1 MFLYTLDIIRLYCY
15 PDSPIASPTSR
26 DSWKM
31 LEVLS
36 FCSLN
41 PCGVE
46 GHHRSNGDMK
56 RRSESAWSKNH
67 GDPLRSAEICRNY
80 CRFEPFF
87 CRDIAAH
94 TVDAR
99 MLSASSKRHRTWSRQ
114 RELDIMLEE
123 IVYLPLPNF
132 PCQNL
137 SEHVQKPSISVAI
150 MIIIMIIIILI
161 QPFWV
166 FAR

>member
-1 MFLYTLDIIRLYCY
+1 
-15 PDSPIASPTSR
+15 
-26 DSWKM
+26 
-31 LEVLS
+31 
-36 FCSLN
+36 
-41 PCGVE
+41 
-46 GHHRSNGDMK
+46 
-56 RRSESAWSKNH
+56 
-67 GDPLRSAEICRNY
+67 
-80 CRFEPFF
+80 
-87 CRDIAAH
+87 
-94 TVDAR
+94 
-99 MLSASSKRHRTWSRQ
+99 
-114 RELDIMLEE
+114 MLEE